1 MIVILPAITLLLGGA
16 MASQFQPSRRL
27 RGTVAHLVGGLV
39 LGTAATDL
47 MPAASAAGHT
57 LWLGLGFCA
66 GFSLMLVLNAFLSES
81 NDHAKGA
88 LLLFWLPFL
97 VDSMIDGLVV
107 GISSSTG
114 EKSWI
119 IPVAIALE
127 MGFSALGVGAL
138 LRRYHPSVVAQLT
151 GALMAAAYLLGLA
164 SFQLL
169 QGWLEGPAL
178 TGLLAFGTAALIYLV
193 VEEVMK
199 EAHAKGE
206 DDSGLVNVSFF
217 VGVLVVWLLETAQG

>member
-1 MIVILPAITLLLGGA
+1 M
-16 MASQFQPSRRL
+16 
-27 RGTVAHLVGGLV
+27 GGLV

-114 EKSWI
+114 EK
-119 IPVAIALE
+119 A
-127 MGFSALGVGAL
+127 G
-138 LRRYHPSVVAQLT
+138 
-151 GALMAAAYLLGLA
+151 
-164 SFQLL
+164 SFQ
-169 QGWLEGPAL
+169 
-178 TGLLAFGTAALIYLV
+178 
-193 VEEVMK
+193 
-199 EAHAKGE
+199 
-206 DDSGLVNVSFF
+206 
-217 VGVLVVWLLETAQG
+217 WLLHWKWAFQHWAWAHY